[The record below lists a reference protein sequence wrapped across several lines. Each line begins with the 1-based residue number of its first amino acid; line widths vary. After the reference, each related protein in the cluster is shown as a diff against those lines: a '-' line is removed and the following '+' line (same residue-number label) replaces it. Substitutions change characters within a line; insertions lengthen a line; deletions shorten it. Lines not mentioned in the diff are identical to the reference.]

1 MATASLGRLTLDL
14 VAQIGQFVEPMNK
27 AERKAKEST
36 DKMGKAF
43 SNFKDQMNQ
52 ALGGSQIGSAID
64 GITGKLDVLKGGV
77 LTASA
82 ALAGM
87 AVGGSVVAVGGL
99 AAMSIE
105 IAKSNMELAQFAAI
119 SNTSVQSFQGLAGAA
134 QTFGYS
140 QEKVSDMMKDF
151 NEKIGEFASVGA
163 GGATDFFEQIAVK
176 TEGGAAGAKK
186 LAEEMSK
193 MDGVEAL
200 QTYVNKLEEAG
211 VNQQQMSFYL
221 ESMGSDL
228 TALAPLLS
236 NGGQLWKDY
245 QAAMEEAGIIT
256 GQDAI
261 EKSMELAAQ
270 TESVQMQ
277 FTALKNQL
285 AQAVMPALSGVIGYF
300 LEGSGKG
307 GQFAGIVDAVGV
319 AAKGAALFIVGLSAG
334 IKSIVQI
341 IGGAMKAIG
350 NIGQTATDFWDAGTF
365 KGKGEA
371 LVNGFNRNGKI
382 IVDTAKDV
390 VANTKQAYT
399 SMSGIISGEQAKFD
413 NLSKSIMNNR
423 KAQLEWTKA
432 QSKGVTSGIAQNKEL
447 NPTTKSPSSKKS
459 SNTAASDAAKAARLQ
474 EQIERAQQ
482 SVIMQYANDEMK
494 LMLRYEEDKK
504 KIAEAFAKD
513 PTNLNLYLNKAKEA
527 YDLDVKAYQ
536 AAQKEKY
543 DSTKNDLLG
552 QMANAQDAIALSG
565 VASKF
570 GKNSYQYQVAGLN
583 VSSKQAKSGEFD
595 DYTNN
600 VNQINKDYDAPEE
613 AQKRYEL
620 LELAKA
626 THLEKMRAL
635 DADYNASSKQ
645 LVLDQYQQQMD
656 MWQGLLTNGQNT
668 FSQLTQSV
676 KDSVGEQSTAYRIM
690 LAGQQAFSIAS
701 SMVAAWTA
709 YTQAFAD
716 PSAMTLPQKFAGAA
730 SVMAALAPALA
741 TISSVTMKGF
751 ATGGHITGKGTGTSD
766 DIPIWASN
774 GEYMMKAEAVA
785 KLGLGNLDYM
795 NATGNLPGKFA
806 DGGLIRNTPD
816 LGNPNLGS
824 TPQFLGREQQSSS
837 NSMQG
842 LTIIN
847 QIEQEDLVG
856 GYLRKPAAGQLILN
870 LIKASPSEF
879 KRAMGV

>member
-14 VAQIGQFVEPMNK
+14 VAQIGQFVEPMNR

-52 ALGGSQIGSAID
+52 SLGGSQIGSAIE
-64 GITGKLDVLKGGV
+64 GIAGKLDVLKGGF

-87 AVGGSVVAVGGL
+87 AVGGSVVALGSL

-134 QTFGYS
+134 QTFGFS
-140 QEKVSDMMKDF
+140 QEKVSDMLKDF

-228 TALAPLLS
+228 TALAPLLV

-245 QAAMEEAGIIT
+245 QSAMEEAGIIT
-256 GQDAI
+256 GQEAI

-300 LEGSGKG
+300 IDGSGKG
-307 GQFAGIVDAVGV
+307 GQFAGVIDAVGI

-341 IGGAMKAIG
+341 ISGAMKAIG
-350 NIGQTATDFWDAGTF
+350 NIGQTATEFWNAGTF

-371 LVNGFNRNGKI
+371 LVSGFNRNGSI
-382 IVDTAKDV
+382 IVDTTNNV
-390 VANTKQAYT
+390 LENSKQAYAA
-399 SMSGIISGEQAKFD
+399 MSGIITGEQAKFD

-447 NPTTKSPSSKKS
+447 NPTIKSPSSKKS
-459 SNTAASDAAKAARLQ
+459 SNNAASDAAKAARLQ

-494 LMLRYEEDKK
+494 LKLRYEEDKK

-536 AAQKEKY
+536 SAQQKKFNSFKQDFSDQINESQKR
-543 DSTKNDLLG
+543 LG
-552 QMANAQDAIALSG
+552 LIG
-565 VASKF
+565 VAAKYGRDSMTYKF
-570 GKNSYQYQVAGLN
+570 SELNSYTDGSKKEANTSLADSIGRIQDEYSAPDQEVKRQELIEDAYKAHKLRLQEIDAEHNEATKELN
-583 VSSKQAKSGEFD
+583 NQQAS
-595 DYTNN
+595 
-600 VNQINKDYDAPEE
+600 
-613 AQKRYEL
+613 
-620 LELAKA
+620 
-626 THLEKMRAL
+626 M
-635 DADYNASSKQ
+635 Q
-645 LVLDQYQQQMD
+645 L
-656 MWQGLLTNGQNT
+656 
-668 FSQLTQSV
+668 
-676 KDSVGEQSTAYRIM
+676 
-690 LAGQQAFSIAS
+690 QAFSALTGSLMGLVDQSSSAYAALYVVQKSFNLAQAAMNGYTAISAAWAS
-701 SMVAAWTA
+701 APFPYNMGAVAAATIQSGVLQA
-709 YTQAFAD
+709 AIEAVTPTGYASGGYTGHGGKYD
-716 PSAMTLPQKFAGAA
+716 PAGI
-730 SVMAALAPALA
+730 VHRGEGVLTQEEIAALGGPA
-741 TISSVTMKGF
+741 GF
-751 ATGGHITGKGTGTSD
+751 YALRQSIK
-766 DIPIWASN
+766 N
-774 GEYMMKAEAVA
+774 G
-785 KLGLGNLDYM
+785 
-795 NATGNLPGKFA
+795 FA
-806 DGGLIRNTPD
+806 DGGLVLDAPKLESPRMAATPKY
-816 LGNPNLGS
+816 LGQPTTAQNAIPQSLQINNILDPNIVGDFMG
-824 TPQFLGREQQSSS
+824 TSSGTKTFMNFIKNNRS
-837 NSMQG
+837 S
-842 LTIIN
+842 
-847 QIEQEDLVG
+847 
-856 GYLRKPAAGQLILN
+856 
-870 LIKASPSEF
+870 IKAMI
-879 KRAMGV
+879 A

>member
-14 VAQIGQFVEPMNK
+14 VAQIGQFVGPMTQ

-36 DKMGKAF
+36 DKMNKAF

-52 ALGGSQIGSAID
+52 ALGGSQLGSAID
-64 GITGKLDVLKGGV
+64 GIVGKLDVLKGGAA
-77 LTASA
+77 TAA
-82 ALAGM
+82 ASLAGM
-87 AVGGSVVAVGGL
+87 AVGGSVVALGGL
-99 AAMSIE
+99 AAMSVQL
-105 IAKSNMELAQFAAI
+105 AKSNMELAQFAAI

-134 QTFGYS
+134 QTFGFS

-200 QTYVNKLEEAG
+200 QTYVDKLEEAG

-228 TALAPLLS
+228 TALAPLLV

-245 QAAMEEAGIIT
+245 QSAMEEAGIIT
-256 GQDAI
+256 GQEAI

-300 LEGSGKG
+300 IDGSGKG
-307 GQFAGIVDAVGV
+307 GQFAGVIDAVGI

-350 NIGQTATDFWDAGTF
+350 NIGQTATEFWNAGTF

-371 LVNGFNRNGKI
+371 LVNGFNRNGNI
-382 IVDTAKDV
+382 IVDTTNNV
-390 VANTKQAYT
+390 VENSKQAYAA
-399 SMSGIISGEQAKFD
+399 MSGIITGEQAKFD

-432 QSKGVTSGIAQNKEL
+432 QGKGVTTGIAQNKEL
-447 NPTTKSPSSKKS
+447 NPTSKAASTKKS
-459 SNTAASDAAKAARLQ
+459 SNTAASEAAKAARLQ

-482 SVIMQYANDEMK
+482 SVIMQYASDEMK
-494 LMLRYEEDKK
+494 ITLRYEEEKK

-513 PTNLNLYLNKAKEA
+513 PTNQQLYLDKAKET
-527 YDLDVKAYQ
+527 YDRDVKAYQ

-543 DSTKNDLLG
+543 DSTKNDLLD
-552 QMANAQDAIALSG
+552 QMANAKDAIALSG
-565 VASKF
+565 IASKY
-570 GKNSYQYQVAGLN
+570 GTNSAQYQNASLD
-583 VSSKQAKSGEFD
+583 VSNKQAHSAELD

-600 VNQINKDYDAPEE
+600 VNQINRDYDSPDE

-626 THLEKMRAL
+626 THLEKMKALDVDYNDYAKNLIDEQYEDQLSLYGSLLSQASSVWSSMTDMVKNTAGESSAAYKAMFFANQMISGAQAVVNTEVAATKAMAEGGYVAGIPMATAIRAL
-635 DADYNASSKQ
+635 GYTSVGLIAAQTISGMAHNGIDNIPSEGTWLLDGGERVLNPQQNKDLTSYLANQNSGGGGDVNIQVNITDSGVNTSGGNTQDQKQ
-645 LVLDQYQQQMD
+645 LGQMIGNAVRAVIR
-656 MWQGLLTNGQNT
+656 QEQRQGGLL
-668 FSQLTQSV
+668 
-676 KDSVGEQSTAYRIM
+676 
-690 LAGQQAFSIAS
+690 
-701 SMVAAWTA
+701 
-709 YTQAFAD
+709 
-716 PSAMTLPQKFAGAA
+716 
-730 SVMAALAPALA
+730 
-741 TISSVTMKGF
+741 
-751 ATGGHITGKGTGTSD
+751 
-766 DIPIWASN
+766 
-774 GEYMMKAEAVA
+774 A
-785 KLGLGNLDYM
+785 K
-795 NATGNLPGKFA
+795 
-806 DGGLIRNTPD
+806 
-816 LGNPNLGS
+816 
-824 TPQFLGREQQSSS
+824 
-837 NSMQG
+837 
-842 LTIIN
+842 
-847 QIEQEDLVG
+847 
-856 GYLRKPAAGQLILN
+856 
-870 LIKASPSEF
+870 
-879 KRAMGV
+879 

>member
-87 AVGGSVVAVGGL
+87 AVGGSVVALGGL

-134 QTFGYS
+134 QTFGFS

-193 MDGVEAL
+193 MDGIEAL

-307 GQFAGIVDAVGV
+307 GQFAGIIDAVGI

-447 NPTTKSPSSKKS
+447 NPTTKSPTSKKS

-494 LMLRYEEDKK
+494 LTLRYEEDKK

-513 PTNLNLYLNKAKEA
+513 PTNLKLYLTKAKEA

-543 DSTKNDLLG
+543 DSTKNDLLD
-552 QMANAQDAIALSG
+552 QMANAQDAIALSD

-570 GKNSYQYQVAGLN
+570 GKNSYQYQVADLN

-595 DYTNN
+595 DFTDN
-600 VNQINKDYDAPEE
+600 VNRINRDYDAPEE

-626 THLEKMRAL
+626 AHLERMKAL
-635 DADYNASSKQ
+635 DINHNEASKELINQQVSMQ
-645 LVLDQYQQQMD
+645 LQSFS
-656 MWQGLLTNGQNT
+656 GLTGSLMGLVDKSSTSYAALYAVQKSFSLAQAMMNGY
-668 FSQLTQSV
+668 
-676 KDSVGEQSTAYRIM
+676 TAI
-690 LAGQQAFSIAS
+690 S
-701 SMVAAWTA
+701 AAWASAPFPYNMGAVTA
-709 YTQAFAD
+709 ATVQSGVLQAAIE
-716 PSAMTLPQKFAGAA
+716 A
-730 SVMAALAPALA
+730 
-741 TISSVTMKGF
+741 VTPRGY

-774 GEYMMKAEAVA
+774 GEYMMKAEAVD

-795 NATGNLPGKFA
+795 NATGNIPGKFA

-837 NSMQG
+837 NGMQG

-847 QIEQEDLVG
+847 QIEQDDLVG

-879 KRAMGV
+879 KRALGVS

>member
-14 VAQIGQFVEPMNK
+14 VAQIGQFVGPMTQ

-36 DKMGKAF
+36 DKMNKAF

-52 ALGGSQIGSAID
+52 ALGGSQLGSAID
-64 GITGKLDVLKGGV
+64 GIVGKLDVLKGGAA
-77 LTASA
+77 TAA
-82 ALAGM
+82 ASLAGM
-87 AVGGSVVAVGGL
+87 AVGGSVVALGGL
-99 AAMSIE
+99 AAMSVQL
-105 IAKSNMELAQFAAI
+105 AKSNMELAQFAAI

-134 QTFGYS
+134 QTFGFS

-200 QTYVNKLEEAG
+200 QTYVDKLEEAG

-228 TALAPLLS
+228 TALAPLLV

-245 QAAMEEAGIIT
+245 QSAMEEAGIIT
-256 GQDAI
+256 GQEAI

-300 LEGSGKG
+300 IDGSGKG
-307 GQFAGIVDAVGV
+307 GKFAGVIDAVGI

-350 NIGQTATDFWDAGTF
+350 NIGQTATEFWNAGTF

-371 LVNGFNRNGKI
+371 LVNGFNRNGNI
-382 IVDTAKDV
+382 IVDTTNNV
-390 VANTKQAYT
+390 VENSKQAYAA
-399 SMSGIISGEQAKFD
+399 MSGIITGEQAKFD

-447 NPTTKSPSSKKS
+447 NPTIKSPSSKKS
-459 SNTAASDAAKAARLQ
+459 SNNAASDAAKAARLQ

-494 LMLRYEEDKK
+494 LKLRYEEDKK

-536 AAQKEKY
+536 SAQQKKFNSFKQDFSDQINESQKR
-543 DSTKNDLLG
+543 LG
-552 QMANAQDAIALSG
+552 LIG
-565 VASKF
+565 VAAKYGRDSMTYKF
-570 GKNSYQYQVAGLN
+570 SELNSYTDGSKKEANTSLADSIGRIQDEYSAPDQEVKRQELIEDAYKAHKLRLQEIDAEHNEATKELN
-583 VSSKQAKSGEFD
+583 NQQAS
-595 DYTNN
+595 
-600 VNQINKDYDAPEE
+600 
-613 AQKRYEL
+613 
-620 LELAKA
+620 
-626 THLEKMRAL
+626 M
-635 DADYNASSKQ
+635 Q
-645 LVLDQYQQQMD
+645 L
-656 MWQGLLTNGQNT
+656 
-668 FSQLTQSV
+668 
-676 KDSVGEQSTAYRIM
+676 
-690 LAGQQAFSIAS
+690 QAFSALTGSLMGLVDQSSSAYAALYVVQKSFNLAQAAMNGYTAISAAWAS
-701 SMVAAWTA
+701 APFPYNMGAVAAATIQSGVLQA
-709 YTQAFAD
+709 AIEAVTPTGYASGGYTGHGGKYD
-716 PSAMTLPQKFAGAA
+716 PAGI
-730 SVMAALAPALA
+730 VHRGEGVLTQEEIAALGGPA
-741 TISSVTMKGF
+741 GF
-751 ATGGHITGKGTGTSD
+751 YALRQSIK
-766 DIPIWASN
+766 N
-774 GEYMMKAEAVA
+774 G
-785 KLGLGNLDYM
+785 
-795 NATGNLPGKFA
+795 FA
-806 DGGLIRNTPD
+806 DGGLVLDAPKLESPRMAATPKY
-816 LGNPNLGS
+816 LGQPTTAQNAIPQSLQINNILDPNIVGDFMG
-824 TPQFLGREQQSSS
+824 TSSGTKTFMNFIKNNRS
-837 NSMQG
+837 S
-842 LTIIN
+842 
-847 QIEQEDLVG
+847 
-856 GYLRKPAAGQLILN
+856 
-870 LIKASPSEF
+870 IKAMI
-879 KRAMGV
+879 A

>member
-14 VAQIGQFVEPMNK
+14 VAQIGQFVGPMTQ

-36 DKMGKAF
+36 DKMNKAF

-52 ALGGSQIGSAID
+52 ALGGSQLGSAID
-64 GITGKLDVLKGGV
+64 GIVGKLDVLKGGAA
-77 LTASA
+77 TAA
-82 ALAGM
+82 ASLAGM
-87 AVGGSVVAVGGL
+87 AVGGSVVALGGL
-99 AAMSIE
+99 AAMSVQL
-105 IAKSNMELAQFAAI
+105 AKSNMELAQFAAI

-134 QTFGYS
+134 QTFGFS

-200 QTYVNKLEEAG
+200 QTYVDKLEEAG

-245 QAAMEEAGIIT
+245 QSAMEEAGIIT
-256 GQDAI
+256 GQEAI

-300 LEGSGKG
+300 IDGSGKG
-307 GQFAGIVDAVGV
+307 GQFAGVIDAVGI

-350 NIGQTATDFWDAGTF
+350 NIGQTATEFWNAGTF

-371 LVNGFNRNGKI
+371 LVNGFNRNGNI
-382 IVDTAKDV
+382 IVDTTNNV
-390 VANTKQAYT
+390 VENSKQAYAA
-399 SMSGIISGEQAKFD
+399 MSGIITGEQAKFD

-432 QSKGVTSGIAQNKEL
+432 QGKGVTTGIAQNKEL
-447 NPTTKSPSSKKS
+447 NPTSKAASTKKS
-459 SNTAASDAAKAARLQ
+459 SNTAASEAAKAARLQ

-482 SVIMQYANDEMK
+482 SVIMQYASDEMK
-494 LMLRYEEDKK
+494 ITLRYEEDKK

-513 PTNLNLYLNKAKEA
+513 PTNQQLYLDKAKET
-527 YDLDVKAYQ
+527 YDRDVKAYQ

-543 DSTKNDLLG
+543 DSTKNDLLD
-552 QMANAQDAIALSG
+552 QMANAKDAIALSG
-565 VASKF
+565 VASKY
-570 GKNSYQYQVAGLN
+570 GTNSAQYQNASLD
-583 VSSKQAKSGEFD
+583 VSSKRSKSDELD
-595 DYTNN
+595 NYTNT
-600 VNQINKDYDAPEE
+600 VSRINKDYDAPDE

-620 LELAKA
+620 LELAYSA
-626 THLEKMRAL
+626 HLEKMNAL
-635 DADYNASSKQ
+635 DAERNAAVKQ
-645 LVLDQYQQQMD
+645 LAFDQYQQQLD
-656 MWQGLLTNGQNT
+656 MWQGLLSDGQNT
-668 FSQLTQSV
+668 FSQLTSAV
-676 KDSVGEQSTAYRIM
+676 KDSAGEQSTAYQIM
-690 LAGQQAFSIAS
+690 FAGQQAFSVAS
-701 SMVAAWTA
+701 SMLAAWTA

-730 SVMAALAPALA
+730 AVMAALAPALA
-741 TISSVTMKGF
+741 TISSVAIQGF
-751 ATGGHITGKGTGTSD
+751 ATGGPIRGKGTGTSD

-774 GEYMMKAEAVA
+774 GEYMMKAAAVA

-795 NATGNLPGKFA
+795 NATGNIPGKFA
-806 DGGLIRNTPD
+806 EGGPILDLPKLDNPRMASTPKY
-816 LGNPNLGS
+816 LGAPLAAQPSVNLNPN
-824 TPQFLGREQQSSS
+824 FVIVDERESLS
-837 NSMQG
+837 
-842 LTIIN
+842 
-847 QIEQEDLVG
+847 D
-856 GYLRKPAAGQLILN
+856 YLFNPDGT
-870 LIKASPSEF
+870 KAFVKFF
-879 KRAMGV
+879 KRNRSALGI

>member
-14 VAQIGQFVEPMNK
+14 VAQIGQFVGPMTQ

-36 DKMGKAF
+36 DKMNKAF

-52 ALGGSQIGSAID
+52 ALGGSQLGSAID
-64 GITGKLDVLKGGV
+64 GIVGKLDVLKGGAA
-77 LTASA
+77 TAA
-82 ALAGM
+82 ASLAGM
-87 AVGGSVVAVGGL
+87 AVGGSVVALGGL
-99 AAMSIE
+99 AAMSVQL
-105 IAKSNMELAQFAAI
+105 AKSNMELAQFAAI

-134 QTFGYS
+134 QTFGFS

-200 QTYVNKLEEAG
+200 QTYVDKLEEAG

-228 TALAPLLS
+228 TALAPLLV

-245 QAAMEEAGIIT
+245 QSAMEEAGIIT
-256 GQDAI
+256 GQEAI

-300 LEGSGKG
+300 IDGSGKG
-307 GQFAGIVDAVGV
+307 GQFAGVIDAVGI

-350 NIGQTATDFWDAGTF
+350 NIGQTATEFWNAGTF

-371 LVNGFNRNGKI
+371 LVNGFNRNGNI
-382 IVDTAKDV
+382 IVDTTNNV
-390 VANTKQAYT
+390 VENSKQAYAA
-399 SMSGIISGEQAKFD
+399 MSGIITGEQAKFD

-447 NPTTKSPSSKKS
+447 NPTIKSPSSKKS
-459 SNTAASDAAKAARLQ
+459 SNNAASDAAKAARLQ

-494 LMLRYEEDKK
+494 LKLRYEEDKK

-536 AAQKEKY
+536 SAQQKKFNSFKQDFSDQINESQKR
-543 DSTKNDLLG
+543 LG
-552 QMANAQDAIALSG
+552 LIG
-565 VASKF
+565 VAAKYGRDSMTYKF
-570 GKNSYQYQVAGLN
+570 SELNSYTDGSKKEANTSLADSIGRIQDEYSAPDQEVKRQELIEDAYKAHKLRLQEIDAEHNEATKELN
-583 VSSKQAKSGEFD
+583 NQQAS
-595 DYTNN
+595 
-600 VNQINKDYDAPEE
+600 
-613 AQKRYEL
+613 
-620 LELAKA
+620 
-626 THLEKMRAL
+626 M
-635 DADYNASSKQ
+635 Q
-645 LVLDQYQQQMD
+645 L
-656 MWQGLLTNGQNT
+656 
-668 FSQLTQSV
+668 
-676 KDSVGEQSTAYRIM
+676 
-690 LAGQQAFSIAS
+690 QAFSALTGSLMGLVDQSSSAYAALYVVQKSFNLAQAAMNGYTAISAAWAS
-701 SMVAAWTA
+701 APFPYNMGAVAAATIQSGVLQA
-709 YTQAFAD
+709 AIEAVTPTGYASGGYTGHGGKYD
-716 PSAMTLPQKFAGAA
+716 PAGI
-730 SVMAALAPALA
+730 VHRGEGVLTQEEIAALGGPA
-741 TISSVTMKGF
+741 GF
-751 ATGGHITGKGTGTSD
+751 YALRQSIK
-766 DIPIWASN
+766 N
-774 GEYMMKAEAVA
+774 G
-785 KLGLGNLDYM
+785 
-795 NATGNLPGKFA
+795 FA
-806 DGGLIRNTPD
+806 DGGLVLDAPKLESPRMAATPKY
-816 LGNPNLGS
+816 LGQPTTAQNAIPQSLQINNILDPNIVGDFMG
-824 TPQFLGREQQSSS
+824 TSSGTKTFMNFIKNNRS
-837 NSMQG
+837 S
-842 LTIIN
+842 
-847 QIEQEDLVG
+847 
-856 GYLRKPAAGQLILN
+856 
-870 LIKASPSEF
+870 IKAMI
-879 KRAMGV
+879 A